1 MKQNVEQLYRTNQIL
16 WAAFLISQ
24 SLFFMVLYF
33 AKPEL
38 FKFDFTKPLMG
49 DNFVVVAAFG
59 FMAILNL
66 FIGLF
71 LRFQGVNNAI
81 EEQNPRQLQN
91 ALILGL
97 AFCESISIFGLV
109 LALGFNYQYFFLWLI
124 LAIIAMLLHY
134 PKRQNFHDASFKKSG
149 ALGSKE

>member
-1 MKQNVEQLYRTNQIL
+1 MKRNVEQLYRTSQIL

-24 SLFFMVLYF
+24 SFFFMILYF

-38 FKFDFTKPLMG
+38 FNFDFTKPLMG
-49 DNFVVVAAFG
+49 DNFVIVAAFG

-71 LRFQGVNNAI
+71 LRIQGVNNAI
-81 EEQNPRQLQN
+81 EEQNPRLLQN
-91 ALILGL
+91 ALIMGL

-109 LALGFNYQYFFLWLI
+109 LAFGFNYQYFFLWFF
-124 LAIIAMLLHY
+124 LAIIGMFLHY
-134 PKRQNFHDASFKKSG
+134 PRRQNFHDAGFKG
-149 ALGSKE
+149 